1 EPVKGLDYKYYH
13 SRFSSGPVNNRGDNG
28 GQDGNEE
35 VGDDPGMQDIME
47 EIDRFD
53 GGAMPTQPQQGSGSE
68 WPYSHSEHELA

>member
-1 EPVKGLDYKYYH
+1 VLEPVKGLDYKYYH

-35 VGDDPGMQDIME
+35 VGEDPELRETME

-53 GGAMPTQPQQGSGSE
+53 GGAIPTQEQQ
-68 WPYSHSEHELA
+68 